1 MKKNKN
7 KKKGSL
13 IVEQVLVFPIMIG
26 IIWLIMQMIIFVY
39 SNNQVNTAANETS
52 QVLSQ
57 ILRGTDKTLVTLNAT
72 NRGLVIDESLKKII
86 NVSEKNGFIMMTKDK
101 IENKN
106 YLWIDSTTGNATGFI
121 TYSTA
126 ITGLEEKPLVIVE
139 NQNLCKTTLD
149 DPQKRRVI
157 CIYTEEST
165 AVGDKESQQMVVRLK
180 APFHLIGSIIPGVDK
195 KILLYG
201 NGVSTKELT
210 GRYQYY

>member
-13 IVEQVLVFPIMIG
+13 IVEQVLVLPIMIG

-57 ILRGTDKTLVTLNAT
+57 ILRGTDKTLVTLDPT
-72 NRGLVIDESLKKII
+72 NRGLVIDESLKKVI

-101 IENKN
+101 IQNKT
-106 YLWIDSTTGNATGFI
+106 YLWVDTTTGIATGFI
-121 TYSTA
+121 TYTTSVS
-126 ITGLEEKPLVIVE
+126 GLQEKPLLIIE
-139 NQNLCKTTLD
+139 DQTLCKTTLE
-149 DPQKRRVI
+149 DPDKRRVI

-165 AVGDKESQQMVVRLK
+165 NIGDKESQQMVVRLK
-180 APFHLIGSIIPGVDK
+180 APFHLIGSIIPGVDD